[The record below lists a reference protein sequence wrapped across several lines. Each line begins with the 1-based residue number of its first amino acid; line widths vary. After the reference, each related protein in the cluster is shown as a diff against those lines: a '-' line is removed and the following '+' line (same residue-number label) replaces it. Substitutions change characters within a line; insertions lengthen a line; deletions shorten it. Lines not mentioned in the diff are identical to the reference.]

1 MSDQSTRNKLHL
13 LHKLLLE
20 EREHAKCLAVEEML
34 AVSKQK
40 HEIIDTLKPIEALA
54 PEDHALAEKIQA
66 ENRRNA
72 YLFWSTLTWIRESMD
87 FFGKKVSP
95 GVYNAGGNTLNKAC
109 NGRLLSG
116 KI

>member
-1 MSDQSTRNKLHL
+1 MSSQSTRNKLHQ

-20 EREHAKCLAVEEML
+20 EREYAKCLAVEEML
-34 AVSKQK
+34 TVSKQK
-40 HEIIDTLKPIEALA
+40 HELIDTLEPIEALD
-54 PEDHALAEKIQA
+54 PEDHALAKKIQA

-72 YLFWSTLTWIRESMD
+72 FLFWSTLTWIRESME

-95 GVYNAGGNTLNKAC
+95 CVYNAGGNTLNKAC

-116 KI
+116 KV

>member
-1 MSDQSTRNKLHL
+1 MSNQSTRNKLHL

-40 HEIIDTLKPIEALA
+40 HELIETLAPLEALD

-72 YLFWSTLTWIRESMD
+72 YLFWSTLTWIRESME

-95 GVYNAGGNTLNKAC
+95 DVYNAGGNSLNKAC

-116 KI
+116 KV

>member
-1 MSDQSTRNKLHL
+1 MSSQSTRNKLHR
-13 LHKLLLE
+13 LHELLLQ
-20 EREHAKCLAVEEML
+20 EREHAKNLAVDAML

-40 HEIIDTLKPIEALA
+40 QELIDSLGPIETLD
-54 PEDHALAEKIQA
+54 PEDHALAEKIQD

-72 YLFWSTLTWIRESMD
+72 YLFWSTLTWIRESME

-95 GVYNAGGNTLNKAC
+95 SVYNAGGNTLNKAC

-116 KI
+116 KV

>member
-1 MSDQSTRNKLHL
+1 MSSQSTRNKLQQ
-13 LHKLLLE
+13 LHELLLQ
-20 EREHAKCLAVEEML
+20 EREHAKCLSVEDML

-40 HEIIDTLKPIEALA
+40 HELIDSLGQIEALD
-54 PEDHALAEKIQA
+54 PENHALAEIIQA

-72 YLFWSTLTWIRESMD
+72 YLFWSTLTWIRESME

-95 GVYNAGGNTLNKAC
+95 SVYNAGGNTLNKAC

-116 KI
+116 KV

>member
-1 MSDQSTRNKLHL
+1 MSHTAIRDKLHL
-13 LHKLLLE
+13 LHKLLLQ
-20 EREHAKCLAVEEML
+20 EREHAKCLTVDEML
-34 AVSKQK
+34 VVSRQKQ
-40 HEIIDTLKPIEALA
+40 ELIESLGSVDELG
-54 PEDHALAEKIQA
+54 PEDRALAERIRH

-72 YLFWSTLTWIRESMD
+72 YLLWSTLSWIRESME

-95 GVYNAGGNTLNKAC
+95 CVYNAGGNTLNKSC

>member
-1 MSDQSTRNKLHL
+1 MSDPTPHNKLNQ
-13 LHKLLLE
+13 LHKLLLQ
-20 EREHAKCLAVEEML
+20 EREHAKCLAIDKMI
-34 AVSKQK
+34 AVSRQKQ
-40 HEIIDTLKPIEALA
+40 ELIDSLGSLNALE
-54 PEDHALAEKIQA
+54 PEDRALAERIRH

-72 YLFWSTLTWIRESMD
+72 YLFWSTLTWIRESME

-95 GVYNAGGNTLNKAC
+95 CAYNAGGNTLNTSC